1 MYDLVIKNGIFL
13 DAGNAINIDG
23 IAIQNGRI
31 VSYNPDVPAQKILDA
46 QGNYV
51 VPGFID
57 FHTHVFEGSAYG
69 VNPDLLFSYGIT
81 TVVDQGTVGYINY
94 PSFVH
99 QCQNKM
105 MKIKSFI
112 NVYPLGQPG
121 DGITEFLN
129 ADVLHKDK
137 LINLILE
144 NKDTIKGIKLKF
156 SKGLIEQ
163 DEENVLCKIL
173 EICDYTGLPL
183 CIHTTNPPCDTGIIV
198 SKLRKGDIYCH
209 LYQGHGN
216 TILDE
221 NNIVKDEF
229 WKARKR
235 GVIMDAANGCVNF
248 SYKIAI
254 PALQQQF
261 APDIISTD
269 LTARSFNNFQNNMAR
284 NLVFVMSKYLNLG
297 LDFSTIIKS
306 VTSIAAQ
313 VLKLSGEIGTLQEGA
328 LADICICKIVNTQHD
343 FYDANN
349 VKRSGDEYIRALAT
363 IAEGNI
369 MFLND
374 ELI

>member
-1 MYDLVIKNGIFL
+1 ML
-13 DAGNAINIDG
+13 
-23 IAIQNGRI
+23 
-31 VSYNPDVPAQKILDA
+31 
-46 QGNYV
+46 
-51 VPGFID
+51 
-57 FHTHVFEGSAYG
+57 TSA
-69 VNPDLLFSYGIT
+69 
-81 TVVDQGTVGYINY
+81 
-94 PSFVH
+94 
-99 QCQNKM
+99 
-105 MKIKSFI
+105 
-112 NVYPLGQPG
+112 
-121 DGITEFLN
+121 
-129 ADVLHKDK
+129 
-137 LINLILE
+137 
-144 NKDTIKGIKLKF
+144 
-156 SKGLIEQ
+156 
-163 DEENVLCKIL
+163 
-173 EICDYTGLPL
+173 LPL

-221 NNIVKDEF
+221 NNIVKNEF

-297 LDFSTIIKS
+297 LNFSTIIKS
-306 VTSIAAQ
+306 VTSIPAQ

-349 VKRSGDEYIRALAT
+349 VKRSGDKYIRTLAT